1 MSETNDPLDAFE
13 ALVINAS
20 DDFST
25 YRADNNF
32 KVLALEDGW
41 EIDLLVASLVLGDT
55 LDDMIISIPGQDD
68 LSFED
73 WAKSPKPPKLW
84 AFRGRL
90 LGKNSP
96 HNKLPMPCF
105 DFVKEI
111 WGDAA
116 AWNTAVST
124 AVSKAPQNKDQ
135 IELLTA
141 QYNQRVTRAH
151 TVFILPRSSA
161 WQPTQPRLGEVWSVR
176 LREGKENRYDHAYG
190 TAIKNESPDT
200 GANFIKIE
208 NWKKSNSTTDV
219 YYTPAKEGCDSLLD
233 LFEEPQPAPTAN
245 SASAEECL
253 VSKDSFAFAIN
264 SKWTNNYLFT
274 KVIPGMVDSKKLV
287 IPCDNQVV
295 IGKNF
300 PALTDI
306 TKKEIDWWACG
317 DVEKAWGTKMDKTTK
332 DEFTGSGVPIIVDGV
347 TGWYKDNSE
356 KCSYRYEGKRAE
368 RKEVKDPK
376 TGKITTSY
384 RAAHPGTKRN
394 YRGDTDD
401 GGTGAAEIARISKY
415 FIATNNRLYHKQK
428 KDTTTAAA
436 EKWVKAGTAWSA
448 VTISW
453 FMLQVDENFPAHVGH
468 LGYIL
473 YGAGSN
479 RGSNWITTG
488 TPWYADHG
496 WTSWPI
502 QNGKIVAQIGDI
514 MVRPRLKKTGEPKST
529 STTQTH
535 GDLVTRIAKDGG
547 KTYAY
552 FAGGNISQSMYG
564 WTTWMRKELNSDGT
578 YKAPK
583 DDKDYIILMKKDG
596 KIVEKDDPLVA
607 KAVDDPNEVIT
618 V

>member
-1 MSETNDPLDAFE
+1 VSETNDPLDAFE

-55 LDDMIISIPGQDD
+55 LDDMIISIPGQAD

-208 NWKKSNSTTDV
+208 NWKKSNSTTDI
-219 YYTPAKEGCDSLLD
+219 YYTPAKEGCDSLLE
-233 LFEEPQPAPTAN
+233 LFEEEYIPTLPIIN
-245 SASAEECL
+245 LEEGECEI
-253 VSKDSFAFAIN
+253 VDGDWPS
-264 SKWTNNYLFT
+264 WTKYRSNYMWTQLP
-274 KVIPGMVDSKKLV
+274 PGMPHALTVK
-287 IPCDNQVV
+287 PCENYVV
-295 IGKNF
+295 VGKNY
-300 PALTDI
+300 PALKDI
-306 TKKEIDWWACG
+306 VKKEIDWWACG
-317 DVEKAWGTKMDKTTK
+317 DVKKAWESKMDSATLA
-332 DEFTGSGVPIIVDGV
+332 EFNTEPTVDGV
-347 TGWYKDNSE
+347 TGWYVDNAT
-356 KCSYRYEGKRAE
+356 KCTYRMLGARNERAQ
-368 RKEVKDPK
+368 VLDPE
-376 TGKITTSY
+376 TGKIKVSY
-384 RAAHPGTKRN
+384 LSARAGTKQK
-394 YRGDTDD
+394 YRGDTDEL
-401 GGTGAAEIARISKY
+401 GTGTAEFEKIKEYYTVAY
-415 FIATNNRLYHKQK
+415 K
-428 KDTTTAAA
+428 KSSGKPLPTTGMFEPET
-436 EKWVKAGTAWSA
+436 WVNAGTAWSA

-453 FMLQVDENFPAHVGH
+453 LLLQVDKDFPSGTGH
-468 LGYIL
+468 FKYMFRSHGVEPTYISASKP
-473 YGAGSN
+473 YKFPSN
-479 RGSNWITTG
+479 TSKKGDWTIWLRGKTATRIM
-488 TPWYADHG
+488 
-496 WTSWPI
+496 
-502 QNGKIVAQIGDI
+502 AQIGDI
-514 MVRPRLKKTGEPKST
+514 LVRPRGGT
-529 STTQTH
+529 SQMH
-535 GDLVTRIAKDGG
+535 GDVVSRIAKDGD

-552 FAGGNISQSMYG
+552 LAGGNISNTMYG
-564 WTTWMRKELNSDGT
+564 WVKDMRIELTSAGT
-578 YKAPK
+578 YSPASSGT
-583 DDKDYIILMKKDG
+583 DYQIVLKKNG
-596 KIVEKDDPLVA
+596 VIVEDTTALVA
-607 KAVDDPNEVIT
+607 QVKDKPDEIVVA
-618 V
+618 